1 MLTARGKVFADVIKD
16 ICWTKG
22 WAIAGNYVDAAT
34 EEIEGY
40 EIDYQFDHYP
50 RRPNKKVGKD

>member
-1 MLTARGKVFADVIKD
+1 MADYYGI
-16 ICWTKG
+16 TQKG